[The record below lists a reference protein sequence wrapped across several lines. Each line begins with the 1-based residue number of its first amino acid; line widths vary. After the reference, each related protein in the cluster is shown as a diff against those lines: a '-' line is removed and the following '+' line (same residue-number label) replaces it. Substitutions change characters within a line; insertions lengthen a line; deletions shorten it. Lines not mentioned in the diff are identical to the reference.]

1 MGHPRHFVFDNE
13 GTNFEGKMRRV
24 VDTMS
29 KIVGLPLV
37 QRTPTKFLLAPQP
50 VISSTSQTTTTT
62 TAAAV
67 AAMSLA
73 EAEAKNAPGE
83 GGEAA
88 AAIAAAA
95 ATVKPPGSP
104 GRRPRGESLD
114 SDAMAASL
122 RKELAAVARE
132 GESAEVQVFEV
143 EKVYVLIGGKGTT
156 NSSRKPPTGGGNK
169 SPPLQPVTER
179 ASSPKLSP
187 AGSPKVQ
194 GDNGEGALDFG
205 NGALPAKLEYSFIRR
220 RTQDGFSVYGHTT
233 VTRHP
238 SGERVEVKRIMS
250 RKEYEWMK
258 SM

>member
-50 VISSTSQTTTTT
+50 VISSTKAT
-62 TAAAV
+62 TAAAAV
-67 AAMSLA
+67 AMQLA
-73 EAEAKNAPGE
+73 EANALKGGALGE
-83 GGEAA
+83 GGEV
-88 AAIAAAA
+88 AAAA
-95 ATVKPPGSP
+95 AAAAMNPPGSP
-104 GRRPRGESLD
+104 GRRPRGDSLD

-132 GESAEVQVFEV
+132 SESADVQVFEV
-143 EKVYVLIGGKGTT
+143 EKVYVLIGGKGSNSTT
-156 NSSRKPPTGGGNK
+156 PPVLGGGVHK
-169 SPPLQPVTER
+169 TSPTLQPVAER
-179 ASSPKLSP
+179 ASSPKVSP
-187 AGSPKVQ
+187 TASPDLQDQ
-194 GDNGEGALDFG
+194 GDNGGLDFG

-258 SM
+258 GM